1 MSIRRLTLTGFA
13 TLCVSGGAL
22 AFSSVPALAG
32 TGYRPSNPSS
42 FGSEGSGEGQFS
54 GAGAVAVNQTS
65 EDVYVVDGFNNRVE
79 RFDAKGNYLGQF
91 NGSDNP
97 NFPLGFSSPG
107 GIAIDN
113 TCRLHELKDPTH
125 KKLSTPECE
134 ALDPSNGDVYV
145 SDVGNNVIDKFSPEG
160 AYIGQLTETSS
171 GKSLNELNGGLAV
184 DSNGVVWVYRTTGE
198 IDSFSNA
205 LVNVFITNVT
215 SPYEA
220 SFGGFAVDSHDN
232 LYVKTSSG
240 YVAKLNS
247 SGESLIEKVGE
258 EVRGEPPAAVAVDPA
273 SDNVFIANGET
284 VGVLNETASPIATI
298 ALGSE
303 HSARGIGTDSATG
316 TVYVAEFSR
325 VDIFSP
331 GPTPPPPNTDPV
343 SNITATS
350 ATFNGDLNPEG
361 VAGGVGFYFSY
372 NVGASCTGAESHKT
386 PPGNVTGSVDVPES
400 ASVTSLQPNA
410 LYAVCFFATS
420 ESGATPG
427 STVTFPTPPAKP
439 SVDRQST
446 SGVTLIEATLKA
458 QINPNNQPLTSC
470 KFEYGE
476 TNTYGHELP
485 CEPPGLEG
493 YGDKPVA
500 ANIVGGLTPAETYH
514 YRVVA
519 VNATGTTEGPDQT
532 FTTLPFPP
540 TVTFEAATA
549 GTDTATVTF
558 TANAQGGDTEY
569 AVRYGAGMT
578 YTAQVQGDAGHSR
591 GAVAITVSL
600 PELAPGTTY
609 HFSVKVQ
616 NAGGEESTPD
626 QTLAT
631 LEAPSPA
638 AKEPTTTE
646 GPPAT
651 VPLILVQPPT
661 PPLIAGPAVAFPTE
675 TGTVTPPKPLTRA
688 QKLAKALKACKKDK
702 SKSKRAACEKQARKK
717 YGPVKKK

>member
-1 MSIRRLTLTGFA
+1 MSVPKLTLAGLVV
-13 TLCVSGGAL
+13 LCVSCGAL
-22 AFSSVPALAG
+22 GVSSAPALAG
-32 TGYRPSNPSS
+32 TGYRFDHA
-42 FGSEGSGEGQFS
+42 FGELGAGEDQFS
-54 GAGAVAVNQTS
+54 EAGAVAVNQTS
-65 EDVYVVDGFNNRVE
+65 GDVYVGDHGNNRVE
-79 RFDAKGNYLGQF
+79 RFDAKGSYLGQF
-91 NGSDNP
+91 NGSGAFP
-97 NFPLGFSSPG
+97 NEEGKKAPEPLSPPG
-107 GIAIDN
+107 GIAVDN
-113 TCRLHELKDPTH
+113 SP
-125 KKLSTPECE
+125 SS
-134 ALDPSNGDVYV
+134 PSNGDVYV
-145 SDVGNNVIDKFSPEG
+145 IDNEHSVIDKFSPTG
-160 AYIGQLTETSS
+160 SYIGQITETSGGEHLS
-171 GKSLNELNGGLAV
+171 ELEGGIAV
-184 DSNGVVWVYRTTGE
+184 DSTGVVWVYRTTGE

-240 YVAKLNS
+240 HVAKLNS
-247 SGESLIEKVGE
+247 SGVSLIEDVGG
-258 EVRGEPPAAVAVDPA
+258 EVPPEATAGVAVDLA
-273 SDNVFIANGET
+273 TNNVFIASEAT

-303 HSARGIGTDSATG
+303 HSARGIGTDSATS
-316 TVYVAEFSR
+316 TVYVAEYGQ

-343 SNITATS
+343 SNVTATS
-350 ATFNGDLNPEG
+350 ATLNGDLNPEG

-372 NVGASCTGAESHKT
+372 NVGASCTGEESNT
-386 PPGNVTGSVDVPES
+386 TTRGNATGSADVPES
-400 ASVTSLQPNA
+400 AVVTGLQPNA
-410 LYAVCFFATS
+410 PYAVCFFATS
-420 ESGATPG
+420 EFGATPG
-427 STVTFPTPPAKP
+427 PTVTFATPPAKP
-439 SVDRQST
+439 SVDQEST
-446 SGVTLIEATLKA
+446 SGLTLTEATLKA
-458 QINPNNQPLTSC
+458 RINPNNQLLTSC

-500 ANIVGGLTPAETYH
+500 ANIVGGLTSAETYH

-591 GAVAITVSL
+591 GAVPITVSL

-616 NAGGEESTPD
+616 NAGGQESTPD
-626 QTLAT
+626 QILAT

-646 GPPAT
+646 EPPAT
-651 VPLILVQPPT
+651 VPLVLAQPAT
-661 PPLIAGPAVAFPTE
+661 PPLMFAAIVFPTE
-675 TGTVTPPKPLTRA
+675 TGTVSPPKPLTRA
-688 QKLAKALKACKKDK
+688 QRLSKALKQCKKDK
-702 SKSKRAACEKQARKK
+702 KKTKRKSCEKEARKK
-717 YGPVKKK
+717 YGPKAKTKK